1 MEDKV
6 EKKKTYCK
14 PEIIV
19 VEFAAEDRITTSG
32 CVPGP
37 SAMEFCLFT
46 Q

>member
-14 PEIIV
+14 PEIII

-32 CVPGP
+32 CTPVQN
-37 SAMEFCLFT
+37 AAEFCVFT
-46 Q
+46 F